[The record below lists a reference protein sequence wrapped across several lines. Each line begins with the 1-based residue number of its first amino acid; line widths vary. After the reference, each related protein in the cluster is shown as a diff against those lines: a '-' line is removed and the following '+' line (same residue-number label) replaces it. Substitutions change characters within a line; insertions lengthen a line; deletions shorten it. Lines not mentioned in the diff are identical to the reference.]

1 MKHIATLLTIFL
13 SVPALAQQTYI
24 QCGRLIDGKSNS
36 VQTEM
41 TIIVESN
48 KIIDV
53 SFNLSYTAYNSF
65 KQ

>member
-1 MKHIATLLTIFL
+1 MKYIVIIL
-13 SVPALAQQTYI
+13 SAFFAVPVFAQQTFI

-48 KIIDV
+48 KIIDARKGYQLMI
-53 SFNLSYTAYNSF
+53 SSLI
-65 KQ
+65 